1 VPLLKPT
8 LRLSMKNLKG
18 TGNLFLGQCLIEI
31 EVSKSRETW
40 FNQADVDE
48 LVDAGLNTVRV
59 PVCALPRY
67 GISCNG

>member
-1 VPLLKPT
+1 
-8 LRLSMKNLKG
+8 MKNLKS
-18 TGNLFLGQCLIEI
+18 TGNFFCSRCLLDV
-31 EVSKSRETW
+31 EVSKSRESW

-59 PVCALPRY
+59 PVCALPWY